1 MSGTANKPIQTIL
14 PVALL
19 VQNFFALVP
28 IAVKSTSADPLSI
41 AVIRLLITV
50 FCLSFFTRDFFRYLK
65 QDFVAFL
72 TLGSCFALHWY
83 TYFTAVKLGSPSIAL
98 LGLSSYGIFVNIYAL
113 IFLKERFSPVTLG
126 AVIVSIFG
134 VYLVASGSTSSDSK
148 ALLVAIFS
156 ASVYGLLPILHK
168 KNLSIPT
175 MVRVQFQFAGALL
188 VFLFFSSNVRF
199 SYNLNDWIWL
209 LYLAFGG
216 TLLGHGLWVLVTS
229 HSSAF
234 FVSLIYYVNIPLV
247 LMWEVYFFGKTLSQI
262 QILGACIMIF
272 AQISLAFRSRFL
284 ASGRKVSVND

>member
-1 MSGTANKPIQTIL
+1 MSGTSNKPIQTIL
-14 PVALL
+14 AVALL

-28 IAVKSTSADPLSI
+28 IAIKSTSADPLSI

-50 FCLSFFTRDFFRYLK
+50 FCLSFFTRDFLRYLR
-65 QDFVAFL
+65 QYFVAFL

-113 IFLKERFSPVTLG
+113 VFLNERFSPITLG
-126 AVIVSIFG
+126 AVIVSILG
-134 VYLVASGSTSSDSK
+134 VYLVSSGSTSSDSK

-156 ASVYGLLPILHK
+156 ASIYGLLPILHK
-168 KNLSIPT
+168 KTLNIPT

-188 VFLFFSSNVRF
+188 IFLFFSSNVRF
-199 SYNLNDWIWL
+199 SYNLNDWKWL

-216 TLLGHGLWVLVTS
+216 TLIGHGLWVWVTS
-229 HSSAF
+229 HSSASL
-234 FVSLIYYVNIPLV
+234 VSLIYYVNIPLV

-272 AQISLAFRSRFL
+272 AQVSLAFRSHFL
-284 ASGRKVSVND
+284 AWGRKVSVND